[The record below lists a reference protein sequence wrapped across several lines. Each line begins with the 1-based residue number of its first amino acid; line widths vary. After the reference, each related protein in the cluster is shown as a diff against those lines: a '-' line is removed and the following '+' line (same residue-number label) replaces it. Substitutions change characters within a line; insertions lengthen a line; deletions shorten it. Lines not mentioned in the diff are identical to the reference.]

1 MSSFIQSNRLN
12 GVSRIEQ
19 NRTNGRTQTNNRT
32 GLIIM
37 TGKNSEPIA
46 PGKTTLR
53 LKPKGTLQFWIQEGK
68 PERSGFTQGT
78 RYSLTSSENRFE
90 IKLDK
95 NGKHAVSTS
104 RHIIDRGA
112 DDNQKGMGDIFPNWK
127 TDPKVFISY
136 YVGKIVV
143 TNQPT
148 K

>member
-1 MSSFIQSNRLN
+1 MSSFHSINKLN

-19 NRTNGRTQTNNRT
+19 NRTNGRTLTNNRT

-37 TGKNSEPIA
+37 AGKNSEPIA
-46 PGKTTLR
+46 TGKTNLR
-53 LKPKGTLQFWIQEGK
+53 LKKTGTLQFWIQEGK

-104 RHIIDRGA
+104 KHIIDRGA
-112 DDNQKGMGDIFPNWK
+112 DDKEIRMGDIFPNWK

-143 TNQPT
+143 TNQPF